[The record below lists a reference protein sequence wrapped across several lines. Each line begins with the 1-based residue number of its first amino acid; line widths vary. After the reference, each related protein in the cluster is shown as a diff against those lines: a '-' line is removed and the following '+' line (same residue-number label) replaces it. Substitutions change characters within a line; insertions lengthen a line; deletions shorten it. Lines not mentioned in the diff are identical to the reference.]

1 MNKQKELLTYACL
14 LEEDGFLNALEGNIS
29 IIDRASQRTYITPS
43 GKRKQFLTAE
53 QVAVMDEHGAQIGG
67 SLPRSSEYL
76 LHEQAY
82 RARPD
87 IGACIHS
94 HCKHLTAFA
103 LRGKLIAFDTS
114 VFMANLVIPCIP
126 CGMPGTREI
135 AQGLDEA
142 LQHSDAVLLAN
153 HGVLC
158 VGADMERCAALI
170 ETLESQVQTCLL
182 AASFGDAQ
190 PVPADIQA
198 RLREKYGH

>member
-1 MNKQKELLTYACL
+1 MNKQNELLTYACL

-29 IIDRASQRTYITPS
+29 VIDRATQRTYITPS
-43 GKRKQFLTAE
+43 GKRKKFLTAE
-53 QVAVMDEHGAQIGG
+53 QIAVMDEHGVQIGG

-76 LHEQAY
+76 LHEEAY

-103 LRGKLIAFDTS
+103 QRCQPIAFDSS
-114 VFMANLVIPCIP
+114 VFMCSMVIPCIP

-135 AQGLDEA
+135 ADGLAEA
-142 LQHSDAVLLAN
+142 LAHSNLVLLGN

-158 VGADMERCAALI
+158 VAKDMEQCTAMI
-170 ETLESQVQTCLL
+170 ETVESQVATCLL
-182 AASFGDAQ
+182 AQSFGDAQ